1 MHEGQRVAGLR
12 TLFRAAVS
20 LTLAGGVGCSS
31 RLDPADF
38 STNVC
43 TGAEFVPLLG
53 VSPTTPVDHLALR
66 QRAYD
71 DRNQPQS
78 PTTLLGIGVPCGR
91 ASDMAAC
98 QRAWEAAM
106 QTDGGWEATALAY
119 RGPGRRLVAYTRGDT
134 VGVVASLDALAAF
147 LGPIE
152 LPVEAAWLANERGY
166 TILCDGNNVRRA
178 GTGFELRVRTG
189 IDCGTESTLD
199 EHVVAVGADGSLRV
213 VESVRV
219 QEGRAQ
225 CVAGRRGAGIVLPEA
240 GATTLGDYF
249 ARLAELEAASVGAFE
264 RLARE
269 PLGLRSARGASAGG
283 AAGGAGRGGPR
294 GGDGQARAALRGSG
308 GARALRRV
316 APADGRRGRGRKRR
330 RGLRARD
337 LRGAPGHLPGGA
349 RDRPIAGPGV
359 SYHRAGRDAPRGAR
373 VGGGGVARRAA
384 QRGRAGAGGHCAAA
398 EPSAAA
404 AGAHAFAASRARGR
418 GPPPGRRSGSVD
430 GRGGA
435 AVGRVAPRGAECD
448 TMAG

>member
-1 MHEGQRVAGLR
+1 
-12 TLFRAAVS
+12 
-20 LTLAGGVGCSS
+20 
-31 RLDPADF
+31 
-38 STNVC
+38 
-43 TGAEFVPLLG
+43 
-53 VSPTTPVDHLALR
+53 
-66 QRAYD
+66 
-71 DRNQPQS
+71 
-78 PTTLLGIGVPCGR
+78 
-91 ASDMAAC
+91 
-98 QRAWEAAM
+98 M

-269 PLGLRSARGASAGG
+269 LSAFGA
-283 AAGGAGRGGPR
+283 P
-294 GGDGQARAALRGSG
+294 AAL
-308 GARALRRV
+308 V
-316 APADGRRGRGRKRR
+316 
-330 RGLRARD
+330 
-337 LRGAPGHLPGGA
+337 
-349 RDRPIAGPGV
+349 
-359 SYHRAGRDAPRGAR
+359 
-373 VGGGGVARRAA
+373 RAA
-384 QRGRAGAGGHCAAA
+384 QRAARDEVGHEAAMGRLARRYGAVVGPVRCDAWPLRTVVEVAVENAA
-398 EPSAAA
+398 EGCVRETFGALQATFQAARATDPSLARVFRTIARDETRHAALAWEVAAWLDGRLNAAERAQVATARQRSLRRLRRALTHSPPAGLAA
-404 AGAHAFAASRARGR
+404 AGLPRADEVAALMDA
-418 GPPPGRRSGSVD
+418 
-430 GRGGA
+430 
-435 AVGRVAPRGAECD
+435 VAPLWA
-448 TMAG
+448 A